1 MRRSSVANGLGS
13 LSKVATDMPQ
23 HPSSSAVSGPP
34 ASTPVSGLPT
44 SSSRHSSRIEAKPRR
59 ASMILMPS
67 ALLWGMVSEN
77 HIWKSARRC
86 SRSANGLGDGS
97 VIFYSYSPS
106 LRSLSHSHIASEA
119 LSARVIAGGEGGAR
133 AKRGRVRWAA
143 ALAPE
148 TSRAYQPPPHLPIA
162 SQWGPSSPP
171 LRGGEDPERGRG
183 EVGLP
188 QFPPTPPLPP

>member
-23 HPSSSAVSGPP
+23 HPSSSAVNGPP

-44 SSSRHSSRIEAKPRR
+44 SSSRQSSRIEAKPRR

-67 ALLWGMVSEN
+67 ALLWGIVSEN

-86 SRSANGLGDGS
+86 SRSASGLEDGL
-97 VIFYSYSPS
+97 VIFYSYSRS
-106 LRSLSHSHIASEA
+106 ASSLSHSHIASEA

-148 TSRAYQPPPHLPIA
+148 TSRAYRPPPHLPIA

-171 LRGGEDPERGRG
+171 RRGGEDPERT
-183 EVGLP
+183 VN
-188 QFPPTPPLPP
+188 PTGCAFQSKVSP

>member
-34 ASTPVSGLPT
+34 ASTPVSVLQT
-44 SSSRHSSRIEAKPRR
+44 SSARHSSRIEAKPRR

-77 HIWKSARRC
+77 HIWKNARRC
-86 SRSANGLGDGS
+86 SRSANELAI
-97 VIFYSYSPS
+97 VYSCSPS
-106 LRSLSHSHIASEA
+106 PRSLSHSHIASEA
-119 LSARVIAGGEGGAR
+119 LSARVIAGGEGGTR

-148 TSRAYQPPPHLPIA
+148 TSRAYQPPPHVPIA

-171 LRGGEDPERGRG
+171 LRGGEDPERVVNLTDWAFQS
-183 EVGLP
+183 EVSP
-188 QFPPTPPLPP
+188 